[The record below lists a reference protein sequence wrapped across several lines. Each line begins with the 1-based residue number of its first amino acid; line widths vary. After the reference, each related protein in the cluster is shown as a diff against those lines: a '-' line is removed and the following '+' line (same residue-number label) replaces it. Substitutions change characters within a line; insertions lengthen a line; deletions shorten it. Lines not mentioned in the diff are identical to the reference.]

1 MNGLR
6 EGIRQ
11 SCCQI
16 FSGYPRHPFDLR
28 LGTKR
33 QIYFMFV
40 QYLLHFLAS
49 SFLCCLH
56 FSPAITFRSWTQAT
70 SHMLKREVY
79 HNDNGYYGRYRL
91 NTEVAG
97 CHICSEDAS
106 VSSSFKDY
114 TGQRQGARKG
124 TGPIGYLA
132 SPAVATDRPSPAR
145 CRARTFR
152 AFLCLVHWSQK
163 DRSAREARPSIGV
176 TYCRA

>member
-11 SCCQI
+11 SCCRI
-16 FSGYPRHPFDLR
+16 FSGYPRHPLGSR

-40 QYLLHFLAS
+40 QYILHLFAS

-56 FSPAITFRSWTQAT
+56 FSPAITFQSWTQAT
-70 SHMLKREVY
+70 SHMLKREVC
-79 HNDNGYYGRYRL
+79 HNDNGYCGLYRL
-91 NTEVAG
+91 NTEVAD

-106 VSSSFKDY
+106 VSSSFEDY
-114 TGQRQGARKG
+114 AGQRQRPRKG
-124 TGPIGYLA
+124 TGPTGYLA
-132 SPAVATDRPSPAR
+132 SPAVTTDCPSPAR
-145 CRARTFR
+145 CRSMTFG

-163 DRSAREARPSIGV
+163 DRSARDARPQRGV
-176 TYCRA
+176 QVPA